1 MSETTEDKKSSKI
14 FKIVIGLLIALL
26 LAAIIFGVKNY
37 SQLQENTA
45 AFETEKSIK
54 IAELK
59 SIQAQYDNLLIED
72 AANKEEITAAKERL
86 VHLMDSIKSIK
97 PDMSVINKLRK
108 SENYFKGQLK
118 KLTAENEILKQQNYL
133 LNTQKDSLS
142 SELVTSAATNQTLNL
157 TNEGLQELVAKAQK
171 LKVLNVNS
179 KATRIRKLNGKVV
192 EVTKAKKASGF
203 EVCFDVASNDVAER
217 GDKILFI
224 QVVSPNKEIIGKQQV
239 YEADDRT
246 LKYSKTS
253 KFRFQN
259 KAMNICDFV
268 DPLDTQLPL
277 SPGSYSINIYNGLD
291 LIQSSSMSL
300 K

>member
-1 MSETTEDKKSSKI
+1 MSETTEDKKSNTI
-14 FKIVIGLLIALL
+14 FKVIIGLLIAFL
-26 LAAIIFGVKNY
+26 LAAVFFGVKKNNEVK
-37 SQLQENTA
+37 ENTA

-72 AANKEEITAAKERL
+72 AANKEEISAAKERL

-118 KLTAENEILKQQNYL
+118 KLTAENEFLKQQNQL
-133 LNTQKDSLS
+133 LETQKDSLS
-142 SELVTSAATNQTLNL
+142 TELVTSTEANQTLTK
-157 TNEGLQELVAKAQK
+157 TNEDLELVVAKAQK
-171 LKVLNVNS
+171 MKVLNVEPR
-179 KATRIRKLNGKVV
+179 ATRIKKLNGKVV
-192 EVTKAKKASGF
+192 AVTKAKKATGL
-203 EVCFDVASNDVAER
+203 EVCFDVASNDIAER
-217 GDKILFI
+217 GDKLLYI
-224 QVVSPNKEIIGKQQV
+224 QVVSPGKEVIGGQHIFEGEEGKKL
-239 YEADDRT
+239 T
-246 LKYSKTS
+246 YSKTS

-268 DPLDTQLPL
+268 EPLANETLT
-277 SPGSYSINIYNGLD
+277 PGNYSINVFNGVD
-291 LIQSSSMSL
+291 LIHSSSVSL